1 MVGMPLRSAA
11 LRTLSALSLLS
22 LLAGC
27 SAHSTRRGQP
37 GQLQIQVAESTPMQ
51 MDLDL
56 SKVSDGLHSFMV
68 GQLAYGKA
76 DYDTAATSLA
86 RAGKLAPVPVPMI
99 HIALA
104 ELRLKDEDLDEA
116 LKECKAALRSD
127 PSNERLKLLKAGIL
141 QAQGK
146 LNESLAVYLQLLKT
160 GKPSL
165 EAAFLAASI
174 YGELQRF
181 PEGIATIREYLKY
194 APRDNLAQYLLGL
207 LLEGSGDFIQA
218 EVNYSEVVKRAPDN
232 ISVEFDRLR
241 VLLKAG
247 KLAAAASLSEKLLTK
262 DGPATLIASGLL
274 REISKGSVPAE
285 ELLNAIR
292 SFAPE
297 GLKVNELRL
306 KLALLQVQ
314 EQRFGDA
321 VRELSILIASEPEN
335 SIARYYRAS
344 IYGGAGRKK
353 DAYQDLF
360 AIRPG
365 QELFIKS
372 RTFAAF
378 LMRQDK
384 DLAGAERVVREALR
398 EEPGNRSVLSYL
410 VLVLRDAKKYG
421 QALKLVNSEL
431 ARDPQNEKLLF
442 NQGIIYND
450 LGRVSDAIAAM
461 EQVIKVNPQ
470 NADALNFVAYA
481 LAERGVDLGR
491 AEQLVLKAIELS
503 PRDGFYQDT
512 LGWIQYQRKEYLQ
525 AVETLRRASD
535 MTGGDV
541 IVLEHLGDSLVKI
554 DELAEAAE
562 TYRTALESGRDQESA
577 ERSSEVSA
585 ALPRLEDK
593 LRELMRLNPELAPP
607 RIMMPI
613 EQ

>member
-1 MVGMPLRSAA
+1 MPLRSVA
-11 LRTLSALSLLS
+11 LRILIALSLPHLI
-22 LLAGC
+22 LGC
-27 SAHSTRRGQP
+27 SAHSSRRGQP

-76 DYDTAATSLA
+76 DYDTAALNLA

-104 ELRLKDEDLDEA
+104 ELRLKDGELDGA

-141 QAQGK
+141 QAQGR
-146 LNESLAVYLQLLKT
+146 LNDSLSTYLQLLKSE
-160 GKPSL
+160 KPSL
-165 EAAFLAASI
+165 EAAFLASAV
-174 YGELQRF
+174 YGELRRY
-181 PEGIATIREYLKY
+181 PEGIATIREYLKSS
-194 APRDNLAQYLLGL
+194 PRDNLAQYLLGL
-207 LLEGSGDFIQA
+207 LLEASGDFIQA
-218 EVNYSEVVKRAPDN
+218 EQNYHEVVKRAPDN
-232 ISVEFDRLR
+232 VSVEFDRLR
-241 VLLKAG
+241 ALLKAG
-247 KLAAAASLSEKLLTK
+247 KSAAAASLSEKLLTK
-262 DGPATLIASGLL
+262 DGPATIIASGLL
-274 REISKGSVPAE
+274 REIAKGGTPIE
-285 ELLNAIR
+285 DLLNAIR
-292 SFAPE
+292 IFAPE

-321 VRELSILIASEPEN
+321 VRELSILIASEPQN

-384 DLAGAERVVREALR
+384 DLSGAERVVREALR

-410 VLVLRDAKKYG
+410 VLVLRDAKKYD

-450 LGRVSDAIAAM
+450 LGRVSEAIAAM
-461 EQVIKVNPQ
+461 ERVLEVNPQ

-481 LAERGVDLGR
+481 FAERGVNLDR
-491 AEQLVLKAIELS
+491 AEQLVRKAIELS
-503 PRDGFYQDT
+503 PQDGFYKDT
-512 LGWIQYQRKEYLQ
+512 LGWIQYQRKEYQQ
-525 AVETLRRASD
+525 AVDTLRRASE

-562 TYRTALESGRDQESA
+562 TYRTALESGRDQAAE
-577 ERSSEVSA
+577 ERSAEVSA

-593 LRELMRLNPELAPP
+593 LRQLMRLNPELAPP
-607 RIMMPI
+607 QITMPI